1 MKYKFLDHTAD
12 VMFEAYGK
20 NLENL
25 FVNAALATESI
36 MVNMN
41 TLGEKEDYTISLDNE
56 DVKELLYDF
65 LSELIFVK
73 DTEGLLFK
81 KFNVII
87 LHKNKKYE
95 LIAHCIGEIIN
106 REKHELINDAK
117 AITKHMFEIK
127 RREKDD
133 VLKENHIII
142 LLHLHY

>member
-133 VLKENHIII
+133 VLKANVIVDI
-142 LLHLHY
+142 

>member
-106 REKHELINDAK
+106 REKHELIDDAK

-133 VLKENHIII
+133 IWKANVIVDI
-142 LLHLHY
+142 

>member
-133 VLKENHIII
+133 IWKANVIVDI
-142 LLHLHY
+142 